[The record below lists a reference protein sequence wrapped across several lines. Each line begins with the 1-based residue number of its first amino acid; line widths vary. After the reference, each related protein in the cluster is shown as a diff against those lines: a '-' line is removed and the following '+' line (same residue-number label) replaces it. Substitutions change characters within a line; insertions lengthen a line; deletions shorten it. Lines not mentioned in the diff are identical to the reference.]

1 MLIKKS
7 LHRFGEY
14 VLLVGRT
21 LSIPERW
28 SVFYRQLTRE
38 LIKLGADS
46 MGIVFI
52 ISIFTGA
59 VICIQMNLNIS
70 SPFIPSY
77 AVGMSTRD
85 TLLLEF
91 SSTIMCLILAGKVGS
106 NIASEIG
113 TMRVTEQIDA
123 LEIMG
128 INSAGFLILPKI
140 IALMLFI
147 PLLVTLSMFSGI
159 VGGYIVAIFTS
170 MISVAKYEYG
180 IQSWFNEYYIWY
192 SMYKSLVFAF
202 IISSVASYFGYYA
215 RGGALDVGRAS
226 TNSVVVSSIMILL
239 FDVILTHI
247 LL

>member
-1 MLIKKS
+1 
-7 LHRFGEY
+7 
-14 VLLVGRT
+14 
-21 LSIPERW
+21 
-28 SVFYRQLTRE
+28 
-38 LIKLGADS
+38 
-46 MGIVFI
+46 
-52 ISIFTGA
+52 
-59 VICIQMNLNIS
+59 MNLNIS

-128 INSAGFLILPKI
+128 INSASFLILPKI
-140 IALMLFI
+140 MALMLFI

-239 FDVILTHI
+239 FDVILTHV